1 MDLKTILQPDRSE
14 IMKREVMGKCPICNN
29 AVEITE
35 VSCNSC
41 KSTIKG
47 HFKPCKFC
55 SLSQEH
61 KDFAEVF
68 IKNRGNIKEIE
79 RELGISYPTVKGKL
93 DSLISA
99 LGYKSQS
106 VDQNYKREILEK
118 LYRGEIS
125 SEEAIKLMNE

>member
-1 MDLKTILQPDRSE
+1 
-14 IMKREVMGKCPICNN
+14 MKREVMGQCPICSG

-35 VSCNSC
+35 VTCNSC
-41 KSTIKG
+41 KSTVRG

-55 SLSQEH
+55 TLSREH

-79 RELGISYPTVKGKL
+79 KELGISYPTVKGKL

-99 LGYKSQS
+99 LGYKNQAAGAN
-106 VDQNYKREILEK
+106 DRKDILER

-125 SEEAIKLMNE
+125 SEEAVNLLNE